1 MNKTTD
7 ELNNELK
14 EADDIRRF
22 IAKNEDELITK
33 KISAFLNEIIDR
45 KNLKKSQIIEAAN
58 LHKSYGYE
66 LFSGKKEMPS
76 RDVMLRLAIAMG
88 LDLEETQ
95 KLLKYS
101 ELPPLY
107 ARNSRDSV
115 IIYAINNKKNVMNCN
130 LLLEELGHKSLA
142 ENNDKAK

>member
-45 KNLKKSQIIEAAN
+45 KNLKKS
-58 LHKSYGYE
+58 
-66 LFSGKKEMPS
+66 
-76 RDVMLRLAIAMG
+76 
-88 LDLEETQ
+88 LDKQ
-95 KLLKYS
+95 H
-101 ELPPLY
+101 
-107 ARNSRDSV
+107 
-115 IIYAINNKKNVMNCN
+115 IF
-130 LLLEELGHKSLA
+130 
-142 ENNDKAK
+142 

>member
-22 IAKNEDELITK
+22 ISKNEDELITK

-88 LDLEETQ
+88 LDLDETQ

>member
-33 KISAFLNEIIDR
+33 KISAFLNEIIER
-45 KNLKKSQIIEAAN
+45 KKLKRAQVIEAAN

-88 LDLEETQ
+88 LDLDETQ

-130 LLLEELGHKSLA
+130 LLLEELGHKSLV
-142 ENNDKAK
+142 ENIDKAK

>member
-33 KISAFLNEIIDR
+33 KISAFLNEIIER
-45 KNLKKSQIIEAAN
+45 KKLKRSQVIEAAN

-88 LDLEETQ
+88 LDLDETQ

-130 LLLEELGHKSLA
+130 LLLEELGHKSLV
-142 ENNDKAK
+142 ENIDKAK

>member
-14 EADDIRRF
+14 EADDIRHF

-88 LDLEETQ
+88 LDLDETQ

>member
-76 RDVMLRLAIAMG
+76 RDVMRRLAIAMG
-88 LDLEETQ
+88 LDLDETQ

-115 IIYAINNKKNVMNCN
+115 IIFAINNKKSVINCN
-130 LLLEELGHKSLA
+130 LLLEELGLKSLA
-142 ENNDKAK
+142 ENIDKTK

>member
-33 KISAFLNEIIDR
+33 KISAFLNEIIER
-45 KNLKKSQIIEAAN
+45 KKLKRSQVIEAAN

-130 LLLEELGHKSLA
+130 LLLEELGHKSLV
-142 ENNDKAK
+142 ENIDKAK

>member
-88 LDLEETQ
+88 LDLDETQ